1 MMAQLEFI
9 SVDESKGARHSVE
22 AHNGLGKVLVAK
34 KFTGTE
40 RHLNQ
45 RVSVELCHLGSL
57 GVRRNKKATVR
68 HLTASIDNFL
78 RVETAA
84 IFSENGLK
92 DGLCRVFV

>member
-9 SVDESKGARHSVE
+9 SVDESKRSRHSVK

-34 KFTGTE
+34 KFTRTK
-40 RHLNQ
+40 RHLDQ
-45 RVSVELCHLGSL
+45 RISIELSHLGSL
-57 GVRRNKKATVR
+57 RVRRNKKATVR
-68 HLTASIDNFL
+68 HLTASIDYFL

-84 IFSENGLK
+84 VFSENGLK

>member
-1 MMAQLEFI
+1 MAQLEFI
-9 SVDESKGARHSVE
+9 SIDESKRSRHSVE

-34 KFTGTE
+34 KLTGTR

-45 RVSVELCHLGSL
+45 RISIELSHLGSL
-57 GVRRNKKATVR
+57 RVRRNKEAAVW

-84 IFSENGLK
+84 VFSENGLK